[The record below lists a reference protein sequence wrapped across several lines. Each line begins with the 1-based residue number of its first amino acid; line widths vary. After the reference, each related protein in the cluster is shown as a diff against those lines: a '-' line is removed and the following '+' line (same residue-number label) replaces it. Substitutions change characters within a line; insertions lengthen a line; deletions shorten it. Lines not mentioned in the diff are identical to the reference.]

1 MQFAGHDPQTIL
13 QAAKLVEDRCDAVDI
28 NLGCPQG
35 IAKRGR
41 YGAFLMEEL
50 DLLHDIVRT
59 LSNNLK
65 IPVTCK
71 TRIYKDFDRSI
82 RLCETLVNA
91 GASMLTIHG
100 RTREEKGQYVAEADW
115 EMIRRIKEHFGNR
128 VPIIANGGIS
138 SLDDVERCL
147 EYTKCDGVMSS
158 EAILENPTLFCTKC
172 SLTPLT
178 QIEVAEEYLSY
189 CQKYPSAFIRQ
200 ARSHL
205 MRILHRY
212 LHKHTDIRDRLTEG
226 KSWDEF
232 NDIVRY
238 IREIAYDNDNDYQDI
253 WYSRYRNIN
262 RVLINSSLDIKNGV
276 YGDDEIWDCSSNT
289 NDGSLFSGL
298 QMFDDNN
305 DNNQ

>member
-1 MQFAGHDPQTIL
+1 ML
-13 QAAKLVEDRCDAVDI
+13 QAAKLVEDKCDAVDI

-50 DLLHDIVRT
+50 DLLHDIVKT
-59 LSNNLK
+59 LSSNLK

-100 RTREEKGQYVAEADW
+100 RTREEKGQFVATADW

-138 SLDDVERCL
+138 SMDDVTKCL

-158 EAILENPTLFCTKC
+158 EAILENPTLFSAITITP
-172 SLTPLT
+172 SLTQLDL
-178 QIEVAEEYLSY
+178 ADEYLQY
-189 CQKYPSAFIRQ
+189 CQRYPTFVRT
-200 ARSHL
+200 ARTHL
-205 MRILHRY
+205 MKFLHRY
-212 LHKHTDIRDRLTEG
+212 IIIIIIIIIDINL
-226 KSWDEF
+226 K
-232 NDIVRY
+232 
-238 IREIAYDNDNDYQDI
+238 
-253 WYSRYRNIN
+253 
-262 RVLINSSLDIKNGV
+262 LIF
-276 YGDDEIWDCSSNT
+276 Y
-289 NDGSLFSGL
+289 
-298 QMFDDNN
+298 
-305 DNNQ
+305 